1 MPPVDVAAPGVFVG
15 RDRELGELHGGLADA
30 FAGRGGLYL
39 LVGDPGI
46 GKTRLADEFC
56 AHAQASGA
64 LTFWGRCWE
73 GGGAPAYWPWVQ
85 VVRSYLRQRDPAWLE
100 GELGSGAEYIA
111 QIVPELRDAIPG
123 LRPVAKL
130 DAEHLRFSLFD
141 AVSAFLQRAA
151 TREPLVVVLDDL
163 HAADP
168 PSLLLLQFVARDLR
182 GSRLLVLGSFRDAEP
197 RVTPAVGAL
206 LAGLARDGRRL
217 PLRGLSHDAVA
228 ALIADA
234 CSAAPD
240 ASLAATIH
248 RTTDGNPFFVD
259 EVVRLLRSEGRLEER
274 HPARRPLGIPG
285 GVRDAIGQRLAL
297 LSPQT
302 RSVLSVAAVVGRDFD
317 ARVVE
322 HSAVLTAEDVLAA
335 LDEAMS
341 ARVVTE
347 ALRAARRY
355 SFRHALVRETLYEEL
370 PAGTRARL
378 HHEVG
383 EALERLHGEAAD
395 DHVAELAHHFF
406 EAAAVGGAQKALDL
420 SERAGDRARKMLAF
434 EEGRE
439 HYGRAL
445 QSMGLAGVRDDAR
458 RCELLLHRAQCEWGS
473 GDSAAAR
480 ATFQEAAAIARRTGA
495 AELLGRAAIG
505 YARGTGGF
513 LHVVRAD
520 ETIIALLE
528 EALAALDGRDS
539 ALRARLLARL
549 AVELYYTEHAD
560 RRTALS
566 REAIEMAR
574 RLQDPASLLMAL
586 YSRNWAACGPET
598 LAERLANST
607 EMVALAGDLRDTE
620 MAFLGHH
627 VRVGC
632 LLELCDAEPVDREIQ
647 AMTELADAARQ
658 PFYRWRTTC
667 LRAMRAILDA
677 RFEEAERLAE
687 EAFEI
692 GRGSDPEIAAVV
704 RDGGQAFALRFG
716 QGRLS
721 ELEPAALDF
730 TRRYPWIQP
739 WRLPLIYAELGRT
752 SDARA
757 ELERQA
763 AGDFLDF
770 PRDALWIIRV
780 AALAHAC
787 TLVGDAGRAQQLYE
801 LLLPFEDR
809 NVSTIADQ
817 SYGPVATRLGML
829 ATVMERW
836 DEAERHF
843 RAAHAMCRTLRAPTF
858 MALTMSEHARM
869 LLARANDG
877 DRDRALALLE
887 EARTLCT
894 THGIGAVLE
903 RVTADL
909 ARARRPPQPAHQFR
923 REGEYWSIAFE
934 GDAFRMKDGK
944 GLRYIAQLLAN
955 RGTEVHALDL
965 VAPNASRPGV
975 ESAAPEGLRVTSS
988 AGAGPSLDAQA
999 KDAYRRRLEEIDA
1012 DIAEARTFNDPE
1024 RAAAL
1029 AEEKQ
1034 FVVDELKA
1042 AVGLGGRDREVA
1054 SPSERARVNVTR
1066 SIRSSIARIADNSP
1080 ALADHLTESIRTG
1093 TFCAYLPG
1101 RGDRRTWHL

>member
-1 MPPVDVAAPGVFVG
+1 MPPVDVAARGVFVG
-15 RDRELGELHGGLADA
+15 RDRELHELHDGLADA
-30 FAGRGGLYL
+30 FAGRGGLFL

-46 GKTRLADEFC
+46 GKTRLAHEFC
-56 AHAQASGA
+56 AHAEASGA

-85 VVRSYLRQRDPAWLE
+85 VLRSYSRQRDPASLE
-100 GELGSGAEYIA
+100 EDLGSGAGYIA
-111 QIVPELRDAIPG
+111 HIVPELREGIPG
-123 LRPVAKL
+123 LQAHATL
-130 DAEHLRFSLFD
+130 DAEHLRFGLFD
-141 AVSAFLQRAA
+141 AVSAFMQRAA
-151 TREPLVVVLDDL
+151 RRKPLVVVLDDL

-168 PSLLLLQFVARDLR
+168 PSLLLLQFMARELR

-197 RVTPAVGAL
+197 RVTPAVGVL
-206 LAGLARDGRRL
+206 LAGLARDGRRI
-217 PLRGLSHDAVA
+217 PLRGLSDDAVA

-234 CSAAPD
+234 CAKPPD

-248 RTTDGNPFFVD
+248 RATDGNPFFVD
-259 EVVRLLRSEGRLEER
+259 EVIRLLRSEGRLDEG
-274 HPARRPLGIPG
+274 HSSPQPFGVPG
-285 GVRDAIGQRLAL
+285 GVRDAIGQRVAL
-297 LSPQT
+297 MSAET
-302 RSVLSVAAVVGRDFD
+302 RQVLTVAAVVGRDFD

-322 HSAVLTAEDVLAA
+322 QAAVLSAEDVLAA
-335 LDEAMS
+335 LDEAVA
-341 ARVVTE
+341 ARVVSE

-355 SFRHALVRETLYEEL
+355 SFCHALVRETLYEAL

-383 EALERLHGEAAD
+383 QALERLHGEAAD
-395 DHVAELAHHFF
+395 EHVAELSHHFF

-420 SERAGDRARKMLAF
+420 SQRAGDRACGVLAF

-439 HYGRAL
+439 HYDRAL
-445 QSMGLAGVRDDAR
+445 QSMVLAGVSDDAR
-458 RCELLLHRAQCEWGS
+458 RCELLLQRAQCEWGS
-473 GDSAAAR
+473 GDSASAR
-480 ATFQEAAAIARRTGA
+480 VTFQEAAAIARRIRA
-495 AELLGRAAIG
+495 ADLLGRAAIG

-520 ETIIALLE
+520 ETIIALIE
-528 EALAALDGRDS
+528 EALAALEDGDS
-539 ALRARLLARL
+539 ALRARLMARL
-549 AVELYYTEHAD
+549 AVELYYTDQAD
-560 RRTALS
+560 RRIALS
-566 REAIEMAR
+566 RKAIDMAR

-598 LAERLANST
+598 LAERLANAT
-607 EMVALAGDLRDTE
+607 EMVALAGELRDTE

-716 QGRLS
+716 QGRLA

-739 WRLPLIYAELGRT
+739 WRLPLVYAELGRV

-763 AGDFLDF
+763 GGDFLDF

-787 TLVGDAGRAQQLYE
+787 ALVGDAERAEQLYE

-836 DEAERHF
+836 DDAERHF
-843 RAAHAMCRTLRAPTF
+843 CAAHTMCRTLRAPTF
-858 MALTMSEHARM
+858 MALTLSEHGRM
-869 LLARANDG
+869 LLARAQEG
-877 DRDRALALLE
+877 DRDRAIALLE
-887 EARTLCT
+887 DARALCT
-894 THGIGAVLE
+894 KHGIAAILE

-909 ARARRPPQPAHQFR
+909 ARVQRPPQLAHRFQ
-923 REGEYWSIAFE
+923 REGEFWTIAFE
-934 GDAFRMKDGK
+934 GDAFRMKDAK

-955 RGTEVHALDL
+955 AGTEVHALDL
-965 VAPNASRPGV
+965 VAPTTSRSGAQG
-975 ESAAPEGLRVTSS
+975 AAPEGLRVTRS
-988 AGAGPSLDAQA
+988 AGAGPALDAQA
-999 KDAYRRRLEEIDA
+999 KAAYRRRLAELDA
-1012 DIAEARTFNDPE
+1012 DIAEARAFNDPE
-1024 RAAAL
+1024 RTAAL
-1029 AEEKQ
+1029 EEEKA
-1034 FVVDELKA
+1034 FVVEELKA
-1042 AVGLGGRDREVA
+1042 AVGLGGRDREA
-1054 SPSERARVNVTR
+1054 GSPTERARVNVTR
-1066 SIRSSIARIADNSP
+1066 SIRSSIARIANNSP

-1101 RGDRRTWHL
+1101 RSGRRAWRL